1 VYNSLFYK
9 GILIMKIMK
18 ALIGSLLLAAVPLA
32 AQAEGMSYSY
42 VEAGYNEADIDGV
55 ESGDGFSVR
64 GSAGFAENFFGF
76 ADYSTFGF
84 SGGVDL
90 DQWNVGIGG
99 RLGISDN
106 VDLVGRVGYSTLD
119 LSVSGLGSGD
129 ESGYSVSAGIRG
141 QVTDGFELE
150 GHVIHTD
157 LGSGVGD
164 STGILVGGRYFFTDN
179 FAAGAEYR
187 TGDDIAGADVDVIY
201 AGVRFTF

>member
-1 VYNSLFYK
+1 
-9 GILIMKIMK
+9 MKTMK
-18 ALIGSLLLAAVPLA
+18 VLLGSALLAALPLA
-32 AQAEGMSYSY
+32 AQAEDGGGMNYSY
-42 VEAGYNEADIDGV
+42 VEAGYNEADIEN
-55 ESGDGFSVR
+55 ESGDGFSLR
-64 GSAGFAENFFGF
+64 GSVSFHDNFFGF

-90 DQWNVGIGG
+90 DLWNVGIGG

-106 VDLVGRVGYSTLD
+106 VDLVGRVGYSVLD

-129 ESGYSVSAGIRG
+129 ENGYSVSAGLRG

-164 STGILVGGRYFFTDN
+164 STGIVVGGRYFFTDN

-187 TGDDIAGADVDVIY
+187 TGDDIAGSDIDVIY
-201 AGVRFTF
+201 VGVRFTF

>member
-1 VYNSLFYK
+1 
-9 GILIMKIMK
+9 MKIMK
-18 ALIGSLLLAAVPLA
+18 VVLGSALLAALPFA
-32 AQAEGMSYSY
+32 AQAEDGGGMNYSY
-42 VEAGYNEADIDGV
+42 VEAGYNEADLDLPGDS
-55 ESGDGFSVR
+55 SGDGFSVR
-64 GSAGFAENFFGF
+64 GSVSFAENFFGF

-106 VDLVGRVGYSTLD
+106 VDLVGRIGYSTLD
-119 LSVSGLGSGD
+119 LSVPGFGSGD
-129 ESGYSVSAGIRG
+129 ESGYSVSAGVRG

-187 TGDDIAGADVDVIY
+187 TGDDIAGADIDVIY
-201 AGVRFTF
+201 VGVRFTF